1 MRVRIVYAGT
11 CTNYYVHVHPN
22 TKYASFLCIFE
33 SCFTCFGLLGWAYD
47 FQAWNWTAGTSGDS
61 QRAAGCQQ
69 IKKYAILDRLSVFLN
84 CSNLHFQQA
93 YLQTNGMDI
102 LRWLKWFQKEV
113 DNQPTNGLS
122 QININVDDVL
132 QAVRLGLLI
141 FSELVN
147 SELEKSNRDIDVE
160 TVFKKKIIRANQLA
174 ENVKDKFRVNVR
186 NMVMDQVISS
196 LL

>member
-1 MRVRIVYAGT
+1 MDARMLLYGFAWLYAFICACACVL
-11 CTNYYVHVHPN
+11 CTQVHAQITMCMCIPN

-33 SCFTCFGLLGWAYD
+33 SCFTCFGLLGWVYD

-102 LRWLKWFQKEV
+102 LRWLKMVPER
-113 DNQPTNGLS
+113 S
-122 QININVDDVL
+122 
-132 QAVRLGLLI
+132 R
-141 FSELVN
+141 
-147 SELEKSNRDIDVE
+147 
-160 TVFKKKIIRANQLA
+160 QLA
-174 ENVKDKFRVNVR
+174 YQWIKPNKYKRWR
-186 NMVMDQVISS
+186 CSS
-196 LL
+196 GS